1 VKGFAFTLGLS
12 TILDLVVVFLFTHP
26 IVSLLSRSATFG
38 SARFTGLNAVRAG
51 GIVPD
56 QPLEAPAAG
65 GRVRV
70 PKRAAA
76 SARTSAPV
84 AVLDDEQPQDDLAEP
99 PVAEPSVAEAPAVE
113 PAEPPAEPRAER
125 REPERGPSAPQPGTA
140 AERAAARR
148 ARMRAQNEK
157 GKR

>member
-1 VKGFAFTLGLS
+1 GFAFTLGLS

-56 QPLEAPAAG
+56 QPLEAPPPG
-65 GRVRV
+65 GRRIRL
-70 PKRAAA
+70 PKRGASAAKAA
-76 SARTSAPV
+76 SSV
-84 AVLDDEQPQDDLAEP
+84 AVLDDEESQDELAEP
-99 PVAEPSVAEAPAVE
+99 PVAEAPAEESVAEQ
-113 PAEPPAEPRAER
+113 
-125 REPERGPSAPQPGTA
+125 PERETSAPEPGTA